1 MSVSGLTRIS
11 RWLTRFLR
19 LFTLNPSSICFKRNW
34 FRCILIPILLVPRR
48 SELSEENHASLNAA
62 TDHLKTPCQGKK
74 RILIRVDLTLRIH
87 VALTCLRCSIRCF
100 CLKEAVRQGT
110 AEDGSPSIEKCCSP
124 WSLDCDNPFLS
135 LPGDPFVSD
144 QYLVSHCSVY
154 QCPTDTGSGARFE
167 PRPLYPV
174 WNLG

>member
-1 MSVSGLTRIS
+1 MYPPVVKGGWKIHLIHRRFPARHGGTPLRHPPFSVGIFHKHHPASSGY
-11 RWLTRFLR
+11 
-19 LFTLNPSSICFKRNW
+19 
-34 FRCILIPILLVPRR
+34 
-48 SELSEENHASLNAA
+48 H
-62 TDHLKTPCQGKK
+62 G
-74 RILIRVDLTLRIH
+74 VDLTLRIH